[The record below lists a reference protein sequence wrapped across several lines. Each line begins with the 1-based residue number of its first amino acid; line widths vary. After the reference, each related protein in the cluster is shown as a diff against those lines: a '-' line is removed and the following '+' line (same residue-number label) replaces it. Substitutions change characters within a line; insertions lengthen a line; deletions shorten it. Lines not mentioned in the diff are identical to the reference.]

1 MMPLSRLSSTA
12 SLLLDAQV
20 QRRVPFFSKHR
31 LEAIQSRRFR
41 SIIRHAY
48 ESVPFY
54 RQVMDQRGLR
64 PEDFRSVSDL
74 RKLPLVDKDTVQ
86 DNLDRFQSWAVD
98 PASCLVLK
106 SARGGAMTWTART
119 ARRGLAIAE
128 RERAVW
134 LPLSGRRLGCK
145 QLHILSPAS
154 STLEI
159 RAFWD
164 RLVVTP
170 AWVSRKFFADP
181 FRSYEEIIATLNE
194 VRPDIAFSFGSYV
207 EHFFRFLADSGISP
221 ALPRAWYY
229 GADALSPHWR
239 NLIKEKFGVEV
250 YSNYA
255 ATETGRIGFECER
268 RSGYHLNIDFTAV
281 RLVDEQ
287 GEDVPA
293 GEVGEVIVSNLHNTA
308 TVLLNYRLGDLAE
321 MSTQDCPCGRNLPL
335 LRELHGRA
343 LESIQL
349 ADGRRI
355 TSGAFWM
362 RFRDI
367 LCDVRKVQIVARGQ
381 GRMCWR
387 IVPGRGTE
395 RQTFEK
401 QLLEHSA
408 RVFGAQLEATV
419 EFVDDI
425 PTAPSG
431 KFEAVKHDAGHN
443 PAAGS

>member
-1 MMPLSRLSSTA
+1 M
-12 SLLLDAQV
+12 
-20 QRRVPFFSKHR
+20 
-31 LEAIQSRRFR
+31 
-41 SIIRHAY
+41 
-48 ESVPFY
+48 
-54 RQVMDQRGLR
+54 
-64 PEDFRSVSDL
+64 
-74 RKLPLVDKDTVQ
+74 
-86 DNLDRFQSWAVD
+86 
-98 PASCLVLK
+98 
-106 SARGGAMTWTART
+106 
-119 ARRGLAIAE
+119 
-128 RERAVW
+128 
-134 LPLSGRRLGCK
+134 
-145 QLHILSPAS
+145 
-154 STLEI
+154 
-159 RAFWD
+159 
-164 RLVVTP
+164 VTP

-287 GEDVPA
+287 GVDVPA

-343 LESIQL
+343 VDL
-349 ADGRRI
+349 
-355 TSGAFWM
+355 SG
-362 RFRDI
+362 
-367 LCDVRKVQIVARGQ
+367 VRQI
-381 GRMCWR
+381 
-387 IVPGRGTE
+387 
-395 RQTFEK
+395 
-401 QLLEHSA
+401 
-408 RVFGAQLEATV
+408 
-419 EFVDDI
+419 
-425 PTAPSG
+425 
-431 KFEAVKHDAGHN
+431 
-443 PAAGS
+443 GSLG